1 MASEHRSI
9 LRWSMKAMLG
19 PQDVLAVEVPGA
31 CFTTQGVSP
40 RRDVDY
46 PKALGLI
53 GLSSPDARGPCL
65 GA

>member
-1 MASEHRSI
+1 
-9 LRWSMKAMLG
+9 MKAMLG